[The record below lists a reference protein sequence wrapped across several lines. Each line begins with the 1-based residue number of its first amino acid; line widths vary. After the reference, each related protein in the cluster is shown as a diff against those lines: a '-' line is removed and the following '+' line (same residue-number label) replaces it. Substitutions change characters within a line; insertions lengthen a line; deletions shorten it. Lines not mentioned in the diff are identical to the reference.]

1 MWLLLSHNK
10 AGKFIKTAVSNDT
23 NDPIVQTFK
32 RLAAIPSVQLGR
44 VLSIGIFFINHGLN
58 NWLPEIIRAYGMS
71 ASSAGYWASIPT
83 AASVLS
89 ALIIPRYAIPEKR
102 ILILGLLILS
112 SCIATLLLQVTPG
125 PLMLLGLVLQGI
137 ARGAMMTVTLLLLVE
152 IPNVGPKRA
161 GTAGGLF
168 FTAAEVGGVS
178 GPVAIGI
185 IHDMT
190 GGFSSALVTLTI
202 ITLALVALLFPL
214 KKALSRDISIN

>member
-1 MWLLLSHNK
+1 
-10 AGKFIKTAVSNDT
+10 
-23 NDPIVQTFK
+23 
-32 RLAAIPSVQLGR
+32 
-44 VLSIGIFFINHGLN
+44 
-58 NWLPEIIRAYGMS
+58 
-71 ASSAGYWASIPT
+71 
-83 AASVLS
+83 
-89 ALIIPRYAIPEKR
+89 
-102 ILILGLLILS
+102 
-112 SCIATLLLQVTPG
+112 
-125 PLMLLGLVLQGI
+125 
-137 ARGAMMTVTLLLLVE
+137 MTVTLLLLVE

-202 ITLALVALLFPL
+202 ITLALVVLLFPL